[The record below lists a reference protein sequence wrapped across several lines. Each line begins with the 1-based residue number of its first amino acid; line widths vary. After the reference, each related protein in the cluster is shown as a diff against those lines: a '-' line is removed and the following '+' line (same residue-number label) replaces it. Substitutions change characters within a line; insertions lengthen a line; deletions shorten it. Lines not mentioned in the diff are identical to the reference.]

1 MHRLQP
7 RADAAV
13 DAADAVALRIRMLLL
28 RQRPQLPL
36 RRNAVDS
43 NNGILMMRRP
53 RVVELQEWAA

>member
-1 MHRLQP
+1 
-7 RADAAV
+7 V